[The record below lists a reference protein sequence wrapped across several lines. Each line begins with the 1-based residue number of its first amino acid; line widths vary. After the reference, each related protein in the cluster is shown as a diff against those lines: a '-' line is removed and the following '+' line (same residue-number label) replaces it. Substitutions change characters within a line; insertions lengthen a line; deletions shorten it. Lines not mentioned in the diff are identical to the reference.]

1 MGYEEIYSA
10 LEILKTYNVYNKDYL
25 FLNPIW
31 IQEYQFIKRLMSSTD
46 DNKNYMRSLD
56 IMVTTKCSLKC
67 KNCSNL
73 MQYYKNPNNTSH
85 DEILNALKVI
95 DKAVDEISEYRIIGG
110 EPMMNKDW
118 ANIVKSI
125 IEMKPEKRILYIL
138 MELYP

>member
-25 FLNPIW
+25 ISQSYMDSRVSVYKKTHEF
-31 IQEYQFIKRLMSSTD
+31 YFD

-56 IMVTTKCSLKC
+56 IMLQQNFIKC

-95 DKAVDEISEYRIIGG
+95 DKTADEISEYRIIGG

-125 IEMKPEKRILYIL
+125 IEMKPEKDFYIL